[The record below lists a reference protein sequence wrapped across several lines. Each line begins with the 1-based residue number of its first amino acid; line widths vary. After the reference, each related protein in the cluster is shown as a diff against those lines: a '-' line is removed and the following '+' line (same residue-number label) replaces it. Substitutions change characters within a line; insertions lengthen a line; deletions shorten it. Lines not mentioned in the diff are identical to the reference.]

1 MYKQKN
7 DIILNERISILGCG
21 WLGMP
26 LALEL
31 INKGHSV
38 NGSTTT
44 QNKFYQLE
52 SNAIQAF
59 LIDIGDKNKDI
70 SDFLCSDVLIIAI
83 TSKNIEDY
91 KILISKIEKSEVRKI
106 IFISSTSVYPN
117 TNGIVDEETPTLD
130 TPLSNIEQLFISNS
144 NFESTILRFGGLFGG
159 DRQPGNF
166 IKNGHLKN
174 PQGYINLIHQEDCI
188 RIIEQIIKKNTW
200 NQVLNACSD
209 SHPMRKDFYLK
220 EFEKL
225 GKTNLTFEEPSDNC
239 YKIVSSQKLK
249 DVLNY
254 EFKYD
259 NLMDF

>member
-1 MYKQKN
+1 MKTKN
-7 DIILNERISILGCG
+7 EMISNQRISILGCG

-31 INKGHSV
+31 INKGHRV

-44 QNKFYQLE
+44 QNKLSQLE
-52 SNAIQAF
+52 SNEIQAF

-70 SDFLCSDVLIIAI
+70 SDFLCSEVLIIAI

-91 KILISKIEKSEVRKI
+91 KNLISKIEKSEIRKI

-117 TNGIVDEETPTLD
+117 TNGIVDEETHTLD
-130 TPLSNIEQLFISNS
+130 TPLSNIEQLFISNPT
-144 NFESTILRFGGLFGG
+144 FESTIIRFGGLFGG

-166 IKNGHLKN
+166 IKSGKLKN
-174 PQGYINLIHQEDCI
+174 PEGYVNLIHQEDCI
-188 RIIEQIIKKNTW
+188 RIIEQIMEKNTW
-200 NQVLNACSD
+200 NEILNACSD

-220 EFEKL
+220 ELKKL
-225 GKTNLTFEEPSDNC
+225 GKTNLILDESSDNS
-239 YKIVSSQKLK
+239 YKIVSNQKLK

-254 EFKYD
+254 KFKYD
-259 NLMDF
+259 NLMDY